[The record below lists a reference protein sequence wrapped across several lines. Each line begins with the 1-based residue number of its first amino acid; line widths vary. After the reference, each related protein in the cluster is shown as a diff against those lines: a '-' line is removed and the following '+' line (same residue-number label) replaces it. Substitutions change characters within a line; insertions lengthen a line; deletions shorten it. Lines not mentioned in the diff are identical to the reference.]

1 MDQRQMVKQ
10 MMQMNKL
17 AFDNS
22 FNTMTG
28 TYEQNRLMFTTF
40 LSQADTVPP
49 EAKKAIEDWL
59 QSYKQGCQEMKKI
72 VDQGYEV
79 VEKYMSEEQ
88 K

>member
-28 TYEQNRLMFTTF
+28 TYEQNRLMLTTF
-40 LSQADTVPP
+40 LSQADTLPP

-59 QSYKQGCQEMKKI
+59 QAYKQGCQEMKKM

-79 VEKYMSEEQ
+79 VEKSLSQEP